1 MEGCV
6 KSRQELSH
14 PQCLHHIARRCAAS
28 ARTLTGNRRR
38 PHPPRS
44 CPPALRRCRCRKCL
58 RFTITLDAFM
68 RGFKDTLAFSMKQGP
83 FNRLSHLPNAFL
95 FTQVLNDRMSPSPT
109 CPWAENVPFA
119 RSFWSHLTLRQ
130 CGYADAD
137 RQRPLSGRARSVAMD
152 AMSRPVA
159 RVPRGPP
166 RRDAFGDWRRLA
178 EVWVHSGC
186 PPDHV

>member
-1 MEGCV
+1 MEKPKHPKRPLKSAKSGSV

-95 FTQVLNDRMSPSPT
+95 FTQVLNDWRMSPLSPT
-109 CPWAENVPFA
+109 CPWAENVPL
-119 RSFWSHLTLRQ
+119 RSVLLVSLDHTAAVRVRGRGPPETVVRQ
-130 CGYADAD
+130 
-137 RQRPLSGRARSVAMD
+137 RARSVPAMD
-152 AMSRPVA
+152 AMSQ
-159 RVPRGPP
+159 
-166 RRDAFGDWRRLA
+166 
-178 EVWVHSGC
+178 
-186 PPDHV
+186 